1 MCEDTS
7 QVTLIRNFQ
16 TIAVAV
22 RQGDWDWLP
31 NGGSILEETM
41 DGDELLTIELLVI
54 EEEPE
59 LNDDMEEDG
68 NSKLRGGEG

>member
-1 MCEDTS
+1 
-7 QVTLIRNFQ
+7 
-16 TIAVAV
+16 
-22 RQGDWDWLP
+22 
-31 NGGSILEETM
+31 M